1 MTIQFDSTQF
11 GHACVQ
17 IIHIYISIDDH
28 DSDNGSPIQLQ
39 IRISLLKQFW
49 VGIND
54 MPLTPTQ
61 NSWTHEL
68 ACACVHLWSNHRH

>member
-1 MTIQFDSTQF
+1 MW
-11 GHACVQ
+11 
-17 IIHIYISIDDH
+17 IDDN
-28 DSDNGSPIQLQ
+28 DSDHGSPVQLQ

-68 ACACVHLWSNHRH
+68 VCVCVCIFGLTIDIDGLNV